1 MLSSNSVI
9 LLPVIPAIAVAL
21 SAGALGILDIMTT
34 SGTRAAHRP
43 SRRQWVIEAATELFA
58 TQPPD
63 EVTVADIAARA
74 EMTSAAVYYHFSSK
88 DQVLVEGMRVF
99 AAALREQLES
109 LTEAHTPGSDIGA
122 EVTALL
128 AWLGEHRSAAA
139 VFFVS
144 SAGMS
149 QEAEI
154 LRHEI
159 RTQLLEELV
168 RLVRKARES
177 ISDAEAAV
185 IGLGVLALLENAAIS
200 QIRGDDVYRSL
211 GHRSFTKEVGR
222 LAGRVAGATGATG
235 G

>member
-1 MLSSNSVI
+1 
-9 LLPVIPAIAVAL
+9 
-21 SAGALGILDIMTT
+21 MTT

-99 AAALREQLES
+99 AAALREQLET
-109 LTEAHTPGSDIGA
+109 LTEAHRPGSDIGPT
-122 EVTALL
+122 VTSLVV
-128 AWLGEHRSAAA
+128 WLGEHRSAAT

-149 QEAEI
+149 QEAEA
-154 LRHEI
+154 LRQEI
-159 RTQLLEELV
+159 RTQLLDELV
-168 RLVRKARES
+168 RLVRKGREPVT
-177 ISDAEAAV
+177 DAEAAV
-185 IGLGVLALLENAAIS
+185 IGLGVLALLETAAVS
-200 QIRGDDVYRSL
+200 QVRGDDVYRSL
-211 GHRSFTKEVGR
+211 GHRSFINEVGR
-222 LAGRVAGATGATG
+222 LAERIADPAADQRP
-235 G
+235 

>member
-1 MLSSNSVI
+1 
-9 LLPVIPAIAVAL
+9 
-21 SAGALGILDIMTT
+21 MTT

-99 AAALREQLES
+99 AAALREELAS
-109 LTEAHTPGSDIGA
+109 LTEAHAAGVSIGA

-128 AWLGEHRSAAA
+128 TWLSEHRSAAA

-149 QEAEI
+149 QEAES

-159 RTQLLEELV
+159 RAQLLEELV
-168 RLVRKARES
+168 RLVRKAREP
-177 ISDAEAAV
+177 ITDAEAAV

-200 QIRGDDVYRSL
+200 QIRGDDVYRAL
-211 GHRSFTKEVGR
+211 GHRSFTKEVGE
-222 LAGRVAGATGATG
+222 LADRIVGETDGAPRQHQDA
-235 G
+235 

>member
-1 MLSSNSVI
+1 
-9 LLPVIPAIAVAL
+9 
-21 SAGALGILDIMTT
+21 MTT

-99 AAALREQLES
+99 AAALRAQLES
-109 LTEAHTPGSDIGA
+109 LTEAHTPGSGIGP
-122 EVTALL
+122 EVIALL
-128 AWLGEHRSAAA
+128 AWLGEHRSAAT

-149 QEAEI
+149 QEAEL

-168 RLVRKARES
+168 RLVRKDREPVT
-177 ISDAEAAV
+177 DAEAAV
-185 IGLGVLALLENAAIS
+185 TGLGVLALLENSAIS
-200 QIRGDDVYRSL
+200 QIRGDEVYRAL
-211 GHRSFTKEVGR
+211 GHRAFTEEVQR
-222 LAGRVAGATGATG
+222 LADRITGAQD
-235 G
+235 

>member
-1 MLSSNSVI
+1 
-9 LLPVIPAIAVAL
+9 
-21 SAGALGILDIMTT
+21 MTT

-109 LTEAHTPGSDIGA
+109 LTEAHTPGSGIGT
-122 EVTALL
+122 EVNALL
-128 AWLGEHRSAAA
+128 AWLSEHRSAAT

-149 QEAEI
+149 QEAEV

-159 RTQLLEELV
+159 RTRLLAELV
-168 RLVRKARES
+168 RLVRKDREPVTE
-177 ISDAEAAV
+177 AEAAV
-185 IGLGVLALLENAAIS
+185 TGLGVLALLENAAIS
-200 QIRGDDVYRSL
+200 QIRGDEVYRAL
-211 GHRSFTKEVGR
+211 GHRAFTEEVHR
-222 LAGRVAGATGATG
+222 LADRIAGAQD
-235 G
+235 

>member
-1 MLSSNSVI
+1 
-9 LLPVIPAIAVAL
+9 
-21 SAGALGILDIMTT
+21 MTT

-99 AAALREQLES
+99 AAALRAQLES
-109 LTEAHTPGSDIGA
+109 LTEAHRPGSGIGP
-122 EVTALL
+122 EVIALL
-128 AWLGEHRSAAA
+128 AWLGEHRSAAT

-149 QEAEI
+149 QEAEL

-168 RLVRKARES
+168 RLVRKDREPVT
-177 ISDAEAAV
+177 DAEAAV
-185 IGLGVLALLENAAIS
+185 TGLGVLALLENSAIS
-200 QIRGDDVYRSL
+200 QIRGDEVYRAL
-211 GHRSFTKEVGR
+211 GHRAFTEEVQR
-222 LAGRVAGATGATG
+222 LADRITGAQD
-235 G
+235 